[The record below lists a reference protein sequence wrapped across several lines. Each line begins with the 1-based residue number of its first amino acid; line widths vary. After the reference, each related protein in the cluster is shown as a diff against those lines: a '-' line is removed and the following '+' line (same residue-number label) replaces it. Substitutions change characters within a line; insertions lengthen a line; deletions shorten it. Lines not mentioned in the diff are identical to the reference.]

1 MARLIIT
8 IDIISYKETRE
19 QAYCEI
25 IKKKSSVNI
34 FPVRFNYQGL
44 PQSGKTAFRQAM
56 MREVLSI
63 LIAKIKESSAT
74 AECRESVTGSL
85 FNQFTSE
92 NPQTL
97 RSQGPPPIFDVHT
110 IFPKSEDV
118 DEAFHCVMTALDAH
132 DWDKVE
138 SLLESTVL
146 LINTD
151 VHGQSQFL
159 TLPAA
164 FSMGPSITLLF
175 RRLIDSLD
183 SHLDIPSGK
192 CSEEHSTLTVEE
204 ILFQT
209 LSSISYYS
217 HAFSNLDKMNSKER
231 VSVNNVCDKV
241 LFVGTYRDQ
250 VSIEEFHKED
260 LLLQKKITS
269 TEFYTQ
275 NLIEFASERQLM
287 FDVNCTNCCGSEK
300 QRLRK
305 VLERIIELVK
315 VRIPTTWWILCLH
328 MYANKLRL
336 MPLAD
341 CEELAKK
348 LDIGPKELQDA
359 LWFLH
364 HRVGVLLYFP
374 ELEVLRDTIICDIQV
389 VFESVNYLHNDAFT
403 FEKVGMR
410 ASEVF
415 REKGEFTVEDLQ
427 KGISGKFLIPPQKL
441 VKLLELLHM
450 LSPVTASYTQKVV
463 YFMPCAL
470 RTATSDELNT
480 TNHTMSS
487 LMLRFKCGYVPIGV
501 FTSIITS
508 IVSQQLDGWAMIE
521 AGLRKN
527 KVQFFVGKDLDEVTL
542 ISRPQYLEILISTRS
557 KSFHTPTETLC
568 ACIRTTIQRVLRNID
583 LCSSNPNFVIDFNF
597 AFECPVHSG
606 RDHLCVLETETATH
620 MKCLQNPKS
629 PKAFPL
635 QPQHKVWL
643 KKV

>member
-1 MARLIIT
+1 M
-8 IDIISYKETRE
+8 
-19 QAYCEI
+19 QEI
-25 IKKKSSVNI
+25 
-34 FPVRFNYQGL
+34 
-44 PQSGKTAFRQAM
+44 
-56 MREVLSI
+56 LSI
-63 LIAKIKESSAT
+63 LIAKIKEENSART
-74 AECRESVTGSL
+74 STTECESVTGSL
-85 FNQFTSE
+85 FNQFTSGE
-92 NPQTL
+92 NQTLL

-110 IFPKSEDV
+110 IFPKSKDF
-118 DEAFHCVMTALDAH
+118 DEAFHCVMAALHAD

-146 LINTD
+146 LITTD

-183 SHLDIPSGK
+183 SYIGIPTGK

-209 LSSISYYS
+209 LSSISFYS
-217 HAFSNLDKMNSKER
+217 HAFSNLDKMNSKES

-250 VSIEEFHKED
+250 VSIEDFQRED
-260 LLLQKKITS
+260 LVLKKKITS
-269 TEFYTQ
+269 TEFYAQ
-275 NLIEFASERQLM
+275 DLIEFASEKQLM
-287 FDVNCTNCCGSEK
+287 LDVNCTDCCGSEK
-300 QRLRK
+300 QRLRM

-315 VRIPTTWWILCLH
+315 VRIPTAWWVLCLR
-328 MYANKLRL
+328 MYASKHRL

-341 CEELAKK
+341 CEELAKE

-374 ELEVLRDTIICDIQV
+374 ELEVLRDTVICDIQV
-389 VFESVNYLHNDAFT
+389 IFESVNYLHSDAFT

-410 ASEVF
+410 ASELF
-415 REKGEFTVEDLQ
+415 REKGQFTVEDLQ
-427 KGISGKFLIPPQKL
+427 KSMSDESLISPQKL
-441 VKLLELLHM
+441 IKLLELLHM
-450 LSPVTASYTQKVV
+450 LTPITAGYTKKMV

-470 RTATSDELNT
+470 KTATADELNT
-480 TNHTMSS
+480 WNCTELCLSS
-487 LMLRFKCGYVPIGV
+487 LMLRFKCGYVPVGV

-508 IVSQQLDGWAMIE
+508 ILSQHRNGWEMIE
-521 AGLRKN
+521 DGLRKN
-527 KVQFFVGKDLDEVTL
+527 KVQFLVGKDYDKVTL
-542 ISRPQYLEILISTRS
+542 IARPQYLEILMTRS
-557 KSFHTPTETLC
+557 ERFQTPTEMLC
-568 ACIRTTIQRVLRNID
+568 AHIRMTIQQVLQNID

-597 AFECPVHSG
+597 AFECPLHSD

-635 QPQHKVWL
+635 EPQHKVWL
-643 KKV
+643 KKVVFYVHSAVSSFI